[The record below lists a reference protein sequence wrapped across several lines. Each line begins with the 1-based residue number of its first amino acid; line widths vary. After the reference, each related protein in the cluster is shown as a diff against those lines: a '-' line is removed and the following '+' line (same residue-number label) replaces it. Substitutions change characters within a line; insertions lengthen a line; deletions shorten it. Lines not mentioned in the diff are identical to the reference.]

1 MSNVTISVPI
11 TKEQESFIKERVKSG
26 VSANR
31 AHAIRQA
38 LDKLSEEEAINMV
51 LEAEQEISEGKGL
64 RGNLRELLKTI
75 K

>member
-11 TKEQESFIKERVKSG
+11 TKEQERFIKERVRSG

-38 LDKLSEEEAINMV
+38 LDRLSEEEAINAV

-64 RGNLRELLKTI
+64 RGDLFQLLRNI